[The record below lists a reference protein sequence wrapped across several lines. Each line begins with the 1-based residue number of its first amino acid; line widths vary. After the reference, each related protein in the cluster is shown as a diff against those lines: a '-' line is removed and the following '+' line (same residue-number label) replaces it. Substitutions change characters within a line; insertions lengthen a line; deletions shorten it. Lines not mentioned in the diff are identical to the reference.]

1 LKETLAS
8 KGEKSNKTQ
17 EQMIDFPQAM
27 QA

>member
-17 EQMIDFPQAM
+17 EQMIDFQ
-27 QA
+27 QVRKL